1 MDRSINFHMAL
12 SAMNYLLTVSF
23 RQFSLYIILKGFV
36 LLEGNLSVLIKL
48 PTFHRSLTSF
58 ISCGSFFRVVVFNAT
73 FNNISVILWRSV
85 LLVEETG
92 VPGENHRPAAS
103 H

>member
-1 MDRSINFHMAL
+1 ML
-12 SAMNYLLTVSF
+12 
-23 RQFSLYIILKGFV
+23 
-36 LLEGNLSVLIKL
+36 
-48 PTFHRSLTSF
+48 
-58 ISCGSFFRVVVFNAT
+58 FNTT

-92 VPGENHRPAAS
+92 VPEEKHRPAAS